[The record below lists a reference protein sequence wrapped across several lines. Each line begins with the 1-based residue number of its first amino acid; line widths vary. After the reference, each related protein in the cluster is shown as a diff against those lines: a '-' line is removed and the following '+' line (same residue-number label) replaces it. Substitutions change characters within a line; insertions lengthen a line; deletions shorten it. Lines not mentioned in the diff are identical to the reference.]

1 MASTLVYLNGS
12 TDYVEFYAL
21 FSSGQST
28 GTGAVETWFN
38 GCLVRAA

>member
-1 MASTLVYLNGS
+1 LNGS

-21 FSSGQST
+21 FATGQNTS
-28 GTGAVETWFN
+28 AAAAETWFN